1 MDDVRDE
8 GLTAMECAR
17 GVGQGLWAA
26 TRSVNESLAA
36 CTSAAA
42 VAGAKVGLAAVQV
55 ELPVDP

>member
-1 MDDVRDE
+1 
-8 GLTAMECAR
+8 MECAR

-42 VAGAKVGLAAVQV
+42 VAAAKVGLAAGAS
-55 ELPVDP
+55 